1 MVLEQVLDWVDRV
14 FGWVNHV
21 LFLFELLS
29 NFLYLP
35 RSMPESEYLDE
46 YSYKFS
52 RFSNTDNNASDS
64 FFFLT
69 LICTESGLTGYELG
83 IIFQRVNDQHS
94 CTWKV
99 GRGHNVERDLSRII
113 LYKLCSFSRQ
123 TLHSYKLL
131 TLWTTLSILNLTA
144 RKNQMP
150 IKCWFGCIMS
160 WLSDCR
166 CW

>member
-1 MVLEQVLDWVDRV
+1 M
-14 FGWVNHV
+14 

-69 LICTESGLTGYELG
+69 LICMESGRLVMSLA
-83 IIFQRVNDQHS
+83 
-94 CTWKV
+94 
-99 GRGHNVERDLSRII
+99 
-113 LYKLCSFSRQ
+113 
-123 TLHSYKLL
+123 SYFKE
-131 TLWTTLSILNLTA
+131 
-144 RKNQMP
+144 
-150 IKCWFGCIMS
+150 
-160 WLSDCR
+160 
-166 CW
+166 